1 MSIIKKSQQKK
12 IAANEQ
18 NNEQQNEQDSK
29 KKKSHRLSI
38 WEISEFM
45 IENNIKSETE
55 LFTIADELRQGKKIL
70 QSLFCLTR

>member
-1 MSIIKKSQQKK
+1 MPIIKKSQQKK

-45 IENNIKSETE
+45 IENNINREKRSCKVCFVSLDESTE
-55 LFTIADELRQGKKIL
+55 
-70 QSLFCLTR
+70 